1 MKSLRMTQSPVAGT
15 LAGVQITARL
25 ARGQP
30 ELIPLLITARLGILC
45 AALALVLRRGAVA
58 VAG

>member
-1 MKSLRMTQSPVAGT
+1 MEQSFVAGI
-15 LAGVQITARL
+15 LARVQITARL
-25 ARGQP
+25 ARDQP
-30 ELIPLLITARLGILC
+30 ELIPLLITARLSILC